1 MIYSFYPGC
10 ALDASARHYR
20 LSCENVC
27 KALALHLQELEDWN
41 CCGATAYMSV
51 RELRSF
57 AISARNLALAEACG
71 PGTQLVVVCNGCY
84 TVLKKANLYFRE
96 YEEVRSR
103 ISGALAAGG
112 LEYHGRVKVRH
123 LLDVLANDVGCRE
136 IQQQVRRPLQGL
148 RVAPYYGCQ
157 IGRPEPSFDHPEYPQ
172 TLDALLKALGAE
184 VVHYPLKA
192 ECCGGMLMTT
202 SEEVCQGLVRRLLE
216 CAVQNGAQCIA
227 TLCPLCN
234 VNLEAYQGKL
244 NRRFGT
250 DFVIPV
256 LPFTQLVGLALGI
269 EAKKLG
275 LGMELVPAEKALPIR
290 V

>member
-10 ALDASARHYR
+10 ALDGSALHYR
-20 LSCENVC
+20 RSCESAC
-27 KALALHLQELEDWN
+27 RALALDLRELEDWN

-57 AISARNLALAEACG
+57 AISARNLALAEASG
-71 PGTQLVVVCNGCY
+71 PGTQLVAVCNGCY
-84 TVLKKANLYFRE
+84 VVLKKTNLYFRE
-96 YEEVRSR
+96 DEHLRSR

-123 LLDVLANDVGCRE
+123 LLDVLVNDVGCQE
-136 IQQQVRRPLQGL
+136 IQERVTRPLEGL

-157 IGRPEPSFDHPEYPQ
+157 IGRPEPSFDHPEHPQ
-172 TLDALLKALGAE
+172 SFDALLAALGAE
-184 VVHYPLKA
+184 VVPYPLKA

-202 SEEVCQGLVRRLLE
+202 SEGVCQGLVRRLLE
-216 CAVQNGAQCIA
+216 CAIRNGAQCIA

-250 DFVIPV
+250 DFRMPV
-256 LPFTQLVGLALGI
+256 LPFTQLVGLALGV
-269 EAKKLG
+269 EPGKLG
-275 LGMELVPAEKALPIR
+275 LGMELVAGEKVLPIG